1 MKLIDLL
8 VQELPKRGGWPEGAK
23 TVAQDLCGEVWGFN
37 CGAPKINNGAWWS
50 SASGTDLT
58 SPSKVQIDLLADLL
72 ADDWSSTFITREQYE
87 AAMAAKNGG
96 WIEWGGG
103 KCPVDD
109 GEVVDVMFGRGG
121 RISTNI
127 AECWCWIHR
136 GTSSDITAYRLHQP
150 QEAEQPEASEE
161 DLNECI
167 GQDAAQ
173 VWGGEGKP
181 AIGEKCEHHSGGQW
195 EAVTIAGIYENLV
208 TGFTDYWMV
217 KEDGSS
223 YTVGNPYR
231 FRPIR
236 SEADRKRD
244 EAVQALCDAG
254 GGNGKVDE
262 KAGYGSCWFDVY
274 DAIAAGK
281 IPGVKLED

>member
-8 VQELPKRGGWPEGAK
+8 VQELPKRGGWPEGA
-23 TVAQDLCGEVWGFN
+23 DECYWHSGFSN
-37 CGAPKINNGAWWS
+37 VCFYNDGSDVDGSPELATNGLS
-50 SASGTDLT
+50 
-58 SPSKVQIDLLADLL
+58 
-72 ADDWSSTFITREQYE
+72 Y
-87 AAMAAKNGG
+87 NGD
-96 WIEWGGG
+96 
-103 KCPVDD
+103 DD
-109 GEVVDVMFGRGG
+109 GESVSRKQYESALATSKAVVGHDGWIQWAGGERPVDSDAIVEVKYRKPSPYQFNNGRAGDFNWLHDGFGGY
-121 RISTNI
+121 II
-127 AECWCWIHR
+127 
-136 GTSSDITAYRLHQP
+136 AYRLHKP
-150 QEAEQPEASEE
+150 HESSKSDDEA

-167 GQDAAQ
+167 GQDVAT
-173 VWGGEGKP
+173 VWSGEGKP

-195 EAVTIAGIYENLV
+195 EVVTIAGIYENLV

-236 SEADRKRD
+236 SEADKKRD

-262 KAGYGSCWFDVY
+262 MAGYGSCWFDVY

-281 IPGVKLED
+281 VRGVKLED